1 MKVLFNGRQI
11 MPKRLEK
18 NGRSFEED
26 MKRLEEIVMKLD
38 NGVPVEEALILYE
51 EGMKL
56 SGKLELKL
64 SDIEKKVYEVKN
76 ISRLASGEDSELD
89 IGLFK

>member
-26 MKRLEEIVMKLD
+26 MKRLEEIIMKLD

>member
-1 MKVLFNGRQI
+1 

>member
-1 MKVLFNGRQI
+1 VGI
-11 MPKRLEK
+11 MPKKSEK
-18 NGRSFEED
+18 NNPSFEDD
-26 MKRLEEIVMKLD
+26 MSRLEEIVGKLEA
-38 NGVPVEEALILYE
+38 GVPVEEALLLYE

-56 SGKLELKL
+56 SGKLETKL

-89 IGLFK
+89 ISLFK

>member
-1 MKVLFNGRQI
+1 
-11 MPKRLEK
+11 MPKKMEK
-18 NGRSFEED
+18 SGGSFEDD
-26 MKRLEEIVMKLD
+26 MKRLEEIVSKLEG
-38 NGVPVEEALILYE
+38 GVQVEEALLLYE

-76 ISRLASGEDSELD
+76 VSRLADGEDTELE